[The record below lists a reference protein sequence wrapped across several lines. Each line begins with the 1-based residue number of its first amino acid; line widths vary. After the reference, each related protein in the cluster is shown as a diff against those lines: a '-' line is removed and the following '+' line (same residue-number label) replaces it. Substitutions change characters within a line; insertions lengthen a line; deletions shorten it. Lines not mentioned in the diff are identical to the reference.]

1 MVKYIYALEKYNK
14 RRVTNIKKK
23 VKYYSRKA
31 IKYTLITVVL
41 TFILLLI
48 GYLKF
53 KPVFIVKFNGQAIGI
68 VNDSVQVESELDS
81 YLKNPVAPVAVAT
94 IDQKPEFEL
103 TFAAKN
109 VETDEVKVKDTIDSN
124 IEKTY
129 KFYEVKLADEVFG
142 VVSSEEEAQKV
153 VNEVKEERGYDT
165 ISYNEMM
172 TKENKTDDFTD
183 VKTKIL
189 AKVITVQDE
198 QKAKAEE
205 ERKAAEEKRQ
215 QILLANATVSRSTST
230 SRTQTSTNT
239 TSSTAVRSASVAT
252 STSASAGSS
261 LGGMKFISP
270 IASPRWGVG
279 YMGYSG
285 HSGVDILGG
294 GNAARASA
302 SGTVTTVADLG
313 RRSYGRY
320 IVVDHG
326 NGIST
331 LYAHLSS
338 MSVSVGQRVTAG
350 QTIGITGSTGNS
362 TGPHLHFE
370 IRVNGRHVNP
380 RPYI

>member
-153 VNEVKEERGYDT
+153 VNEIKEERGYDT

-172 TKENKTDDFTD
+172 TKENKTDNFTD
-183 VKTKIL
+183 VKTKVL

-198 QKAKAEE
+198 EKAKAVE

-215 QILLANATVSRSTST
+215 QILLASATVSRGNTESLN
-230 SRTQTSTNT
+230 RTAERIS
-239 TSSTAVRSASVAT
+239 SVAT
-252 STSASAGSS
+252 STSASASSS
-261 LGGMKFISP
+261 LGGMKFINP

>member
-103 TFAAKN
+103 TFAVKN

-153 VNEVKEERGYDT
+153 VNEIKEERGYDT

-172 TKENKTDDFTD
+172 TKENKTDNFTD
-183 VKTKIL
+183 VKTKVL

-198 QKAKAEE
+198 EKAKAVEK
-205 ERKAAEEKRQ
+205 RKAAEEKRQ
-215 QILLANATVSRSTST
+215 QILLASATVSRGNTESLN
-230 SRTQTSTNT
+230 RTTERIS
-239 TSSTAVRSASVAT
+239 SVAT
-252 STSASAGSS
+252 STSASASSS
-261 LGGMKFISP
+261 LGGMKFINP